1 MLDDSVIFDLSPVS
15 LWVEDYSRL
24 KALFDAWRAEGVRD
38 LRHHFAQ
45 DMERVSLCA
54 RHIDLV
60 KVNRRTLDLYEAE
73 SFEEL
78 AGNLDRIFR
87 DDMLAVHAEELV
99 QLWNGEASFSSH
111 TCNYTMSGRRVDVLL
126 RGTIMPGYEDSWERV
141 LVALEDV
148 TESVQARRNLA
159 VSEAYARGLF
169 EHSPVSLWVEDFSAV
184 KRLINRVR
192 EQGIADFRVFTD
204 VHPEFVEQCASEI
217 RVLEVNRHTL
227 QLFGAPDK
235 ATLMRA
241 LDSIF
246 RDEMLVA
253 FREQLIDLWDGK
265 LFQQREVVNYALD
278 GTQLHVL
285 LQFSVLPGH
294 EEDWGQVQVGLTD
307 ITARK
312 KAEAYL
318 EYLGKHDV
326 LTRLYNRSFYVE
338 ELNRLDRKGPRPVTL
353 IIIDLNDLKSVNDQL
368 GHAAGDDLLRR
379 IGEVLNSLVEK
390 PSHAARIGGDE
401 FAVLLPGLDAEA
413 GEGVL
418 DNLFKLVTLNNQ
430 FHSASMPL
438 HISVGMA
445 TSTVGERMEN
455 VVRRADLA
463 MYANKRT
470 TKADAA
476 AQLDTSAAQA

>member
-24 KALFDAWRAEGVRD
+24 KGLFEAWRRAGVRD
-38 LRHHFAQ
+38 LRHHFAE
-45 DMERVSLCA
+45 DMGRVSVCA
-54 RHIDLV
+54 AHIDLV
-60 KVNRRTLDLYEAE
+60 KVNRKTLEMFEAA

-78 AGNLDRIFR
+78 AANLDKIFR
-87 DDMLAVHAEELV
+87 DDMLSVHAEELV
-99 QLWNGEASFSSH
+99 QLWEGETGFFSH
-111 TCNYTMSGRRVDVLL
+111 TCNYTLGGRRLDVQLH
-126 RGTIMPGYEDSWERV
+126 GVIMPGYEHSWERV
-141 LVALEDV
+141 LVSLEDV
-148 TESVQARRNLA
+148 TESVQARRRL
-159 VSEAYARGLF
+159 VLSEAYARGLF
-169 EHSPVSLWVEDFSAV
+169 EHSPISLWVEDFSNV
-184 KRLINRVR
+184 KRLLDNVR
-192 EQGIADFRVFTD
+192 RQGIMDFRVFTD

-217 RVLEVNRHTL
+217 RVLDVNRQTL

-235 ATLMRA
+235 ASLLRA
-241 LDSIF
+241 LDTIF

-278 GTQLHVL
+278 GTTLHVL
-285 LQFSVLPGH
+285 MQFSVLPGH
-294 EEDWGQVQVGLTD
+294 EQDWSQVQVALTD

-353 IIIDLNDLKSVNDQL
+353 IIIDLDDLKNVNDQW

-390 PSHAARIGGDE
+390 PNHAARIGGDE
-401 FAVLLPGLDAEA
+401 FAVLLPGVDAEG
-413 GEGVL
+413 GEAVL
-418 DNLFKLVTLNNQ
+418 ESLFKLVELNNQ
-430 FHSASMPL
+430 FHSAQTPLKLSM
-438 HISVGMA
+438 GMA
-445 TSTVGERMEN
+445 TSRIGERLEN
-455 VVRRADLA
+455 TIRRADLA
-463 MYANKRT
+463 MYTNKRDGKGT
-470 TKADAA
+470 AEAEPAEPIED
-476 AQLDTSAAQA
+476 D